1 MKQADSVSFARVLA
15 RREVLALSFGAMI
28 GFSWVILT
36 DNWILEAGT
45 GGAVLAH
52 ANMLPRTFA
61 ILHPVYKTPVNAIY
75 LITFFCITAPFF
87 GRPILLW
94 LLNAGSF
101 GIIIAY
107 ALVAVSWLL
116 LRRREPGMERPF
128 RAGNSTVVGW
138 LALIFAVGLI
148 TIYLPGMPAAL
159 LWPHEWIIIL
169 AWAVAG
175 SLMYSRARS
184 IYGPTDPG
192 RILRRT

>member
-45 GGAVLAH
+45 GGAALA
-52 ANMLPRTFA
+52 NTD
-61 ILHPVYKTPVNAIY
+61 VG
-75 LITFFCITAPFF
+75 TAE
-87 GRPILLW
+87 
-94 LLNAGSF
+94 A
-101 GIIIAY
+101 A
-107 ALVAVSWLL
+107 AVA
-116 LRRREPGMERPF
+116 
-128 RAGNSTVVGW
+128 
-138 LALIFAVGLI
+138 LI

-184 IYGPTDPG
+184 IYGPADPG